1 MKGSAL
7 LSRFARFQLGFFQT
21 GMSEQNVTK
30 RTSWPEWISLLQ
42 AEPYGNTWNT
52 LCQSEMSKLCAETS
66 SLFEYNR
73 ASLKGFSLNL
83 VWYSM
88 ETRHVVDTH

>member
-1 MKGSAL
+1 
-7 LSRFARFQLGFFQT
+7 
-21 GMSEQNVTK
+21 
-30 RTSWPEWISLLQ
+30 
-42 AEPYGNTWNT
+42 
-52 LCQSEMSKLCAETS
+52 MSKLCAETS